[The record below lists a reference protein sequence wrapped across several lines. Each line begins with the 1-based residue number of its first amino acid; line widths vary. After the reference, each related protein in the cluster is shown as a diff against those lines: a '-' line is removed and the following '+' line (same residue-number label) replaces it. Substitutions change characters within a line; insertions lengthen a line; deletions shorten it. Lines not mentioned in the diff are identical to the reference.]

1 MKVTPMPDAERQIVL
16 GKLGGLR
23 AELVEMAF
31 VLDRRGRPEAADV
44 AMTLS
49 AQLEELC
56 DELGEGD
63 AASGEL
69 TPAGKSAAGTGSARG

>member
-1 MKVTPMPDAERQIVL
+1 MNSTTLPATERHRVL

-23 AELVEMAF
+23 TELVELAF

-49 AQLEELC
+49 GQLGELCEEL
-56 DELGEGD
+56 
-63 AASGEL
+63 SGTSE
-69 TPAGKSAAGTGSARG
+69 TPGRCLESPFQAEAPE